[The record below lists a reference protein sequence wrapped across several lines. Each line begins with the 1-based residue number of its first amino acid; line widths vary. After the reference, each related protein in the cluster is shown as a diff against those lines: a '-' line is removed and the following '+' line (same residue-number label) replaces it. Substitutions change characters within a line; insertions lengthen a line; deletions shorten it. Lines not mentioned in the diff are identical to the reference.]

1 MTRDEIKQLKE
12 NGALIVT
19 AQTFNKN
26 AEYNN
31 TLLCGEVIYNGNKYT
46 TDWLLTY
53 GHKQYV
59 KLNKISITKVRSI

>member
-1 MTRDEIKQLKE
+1 MITRDEIQELKE
-12 NGALIVT
+12 NGAFIVT

-26 AEYNN
+26 VKYNN
-31 TLLCGEVIYNGNKYT
+31 TLLCGEVIYNGEKYR

-59 KLNKISITKVRSI
+59 KLDKILS